1 MIPILLFYVVY
12 ALLVV
17 SSFMFAWL
25 FGKTDKNRL
34 FIVSLVSL
42 VLAAVLAQ
50 RMFDD
55 NWCGL
60 VTFVLG
66 IFGDVCL
73 MFVGMHMRMRK
84 NQDLKPA
91 DAPTNKRDVT

>member
-1 MIPILLFYVVY
+1 MLPVFFYVVY
-12 ALLVV
+12 ALLGW
-17 SSFMFAWL
+17 SSFTLAWL
-25 FGKTDKNRL
+25 FGKMGENKL
-34 FIVSLVSL
+34 FTGSLVSL

>member
-1 MIPILLFYVVY
+1 MIPILLFY

-34 FIVSLVSL
+34 FIGSLVSL

-50 RMFDD
+50 RMFADM
-55 NWCGL
+55 WCGL
-60 VTFVLG
+60 VTFVPG

-73 MFVGMHMRMRK
+73 MFVGIYMRK
-84 NQDLKPA
+84 NQALKPA
-91 DAPTNKRDVT
+91 DAPTKGV